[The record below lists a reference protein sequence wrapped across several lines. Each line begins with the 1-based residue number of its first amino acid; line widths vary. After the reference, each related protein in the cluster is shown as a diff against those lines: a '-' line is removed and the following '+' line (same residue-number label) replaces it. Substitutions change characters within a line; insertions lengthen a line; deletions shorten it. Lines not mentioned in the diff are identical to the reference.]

1 MNRVIQCL
9 VTILFSLLIT
19 FSSNHTA
26 DAQIGFDR
34 ATETGDI
41 TFGAALSRGSSVG
54 HLEESEFGV
63 TLQIYYG
70 ITEEIRGG
78 ASYTYYIISE
88 NDLGASEFNLDG
100 HYFFR
105 NRDNVIV
112 YGLGG
117 LNISRIQAESETWGN
132 ISRSNIGI
140 NAGVGL
146 EIGLGNIALFGE
158 PKFTI
163 AGWNQFLITAG
174 VRLRF

>member
-1 MNRVIQCL
+1 MNKMIHFL
-9 VTILFSLLIT
+9 ITTLLSLLYILS
-19 FSSNHTA
+19 FSSSANAQLTA
-26 DAQIGFDR
+26 TQV
-34 ATETGDI
+34 GDI
-41 TFGAALSRGSSVG
+41 TLGAALSNGTSVG
-54 HLEESEFGV
+54 HMSESEFGI

-78 ASYTYYIISE
+78 ASYTYYFISE

-117 LNISRIQAESETWGN
+117 LNLSRIQAESEVWGN
-132 ISRSNIGI
+132 VGRSNIGL

-146 EIGLGNIALFGE
+146 EIGIGSISLFGE
-158 PKFTI
+158 PKFTLG
-163 AGWNQFLITAG
+163 GWNQFLLTAG
-174 VRLRF
+174 VRLRL